1 MFDRGVIALHTGTGT
16 RNLQQSLSLLLI
28 VPVLV
33 ASNPIDCLRN
43 NGGPRILC
51 HQIEVELKYSRQSM
65 QNRQEESDWQT
76 PNWQPRRRKIRWKDG
91 LTIYSELRKV
101 GILIK
106 IQSILI
112 KKKTGTSNPF

>member
-1 MFDRGVIALHTGTGT
+1 M
-16 RNLQQSLSLLLI
+16 
-28 VPVLV
+28 
-33 ASNPIDCLRN
+33 
-43 NGGPRILC
+43 
-51 HQIEVELKYSRQSM
+51 ELKYSRQSM

-112 KKKTGTSNPF
+112 KKENRNLQPILTSTPALQHPHPVLAIKANLHSVPRLLEIPPLHFIGSLSDVIK